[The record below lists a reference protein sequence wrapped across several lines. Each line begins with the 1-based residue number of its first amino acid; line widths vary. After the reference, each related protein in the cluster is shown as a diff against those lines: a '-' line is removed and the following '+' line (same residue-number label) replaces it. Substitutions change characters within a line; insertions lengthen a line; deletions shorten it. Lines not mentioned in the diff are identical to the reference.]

1 MNNQGWFPL
10 GLTGLI
16 LLQSKGLSSAFS
28 STTALK
34 SMITDIQEY
43 NKSNIPD
50 IIDQFIIFSCS

>member
-28 STTALK
+28 STTTLK